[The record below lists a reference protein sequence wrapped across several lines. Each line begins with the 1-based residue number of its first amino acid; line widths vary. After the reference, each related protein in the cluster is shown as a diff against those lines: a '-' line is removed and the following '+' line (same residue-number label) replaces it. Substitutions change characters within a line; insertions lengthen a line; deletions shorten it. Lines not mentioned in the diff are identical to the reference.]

1 MLACF
6 LVLSV
11 KHLTDDGGLKKPN
24 NKTSK
29 NEHQRTPKSLSLSS
43 LKTIYMEFL
52 VFADL
57 SAEGHSDSKHPPS
70 PESWPSPKPDEH
82 WRRCSSKPVLD
93 GGCALLASPQPCAS
107 QRGTAQAA
115 VQALDCS
122 QDRPC
127 LAVPALWEGPPSHRS
142 LLRPALSLPVLS
154 WGWQF
159 KQALSLCIQSRFM
172 RADKDVT

>member
-24 NKTSK
+24 NKTTK
-29 NEHQRTPKSLSLSS
+29 NKHQRTPKSLSLSS

-82 WRRCSSKPVLD
+82 WRRCSSKPVLEKMWLCPP
-93 GGCALLASPQPCAS
+93 GQPSALCLPAWHSPGSRAGS
-107 QRGTAQAA
+107 GLFTG
-115 VQALDCS
+115 QALPSGACS
-122 QDRPC
+122 SGRAS
-127 LAVPALWEGPPSHRS
+127 LAQVVAKARVVSACVIVRMT
-142 LLRPALSLPVLS
+142 V
-154 WGWQF
+154 
-159 KQALSLCIQSRFM
+159 
-172 RADKDVT
+172 